1 MKRILFILTL
11 WLAATVNTLGAG
23 ALQGKTILFV
33 YGGWEGHDPVGCKDL
48 FVPWLQ
54 KEGAEVILS
63 DSLSVYNNKDI
74 MGQVDL
80 IIQTWTMGTLQ
91 ASEENALLEAVS
103 RGVGLAG
110 WHGGLGDS
118 FRNSTGY
125 QFMVGGQFVAHPGGS
140 IHYDVEV
147 KDKKSPLMK
156 GIRRFHVQSELY
168 YMHVDPC
175 IHVLATTRMS
185 GEHAP
190 WLEGVEMP
198 VVWTKM
204 YGQGRVF
211 YSSIGHVAADF
222 QIPQEFAIMK
232 RGICWAVK

>member
-80 IIQTWTMGTLQ
+80 IIQTWTMGTL
-91 ASEENALLEAVS
+91 
-103 RGVGLAG
+103 
-110 WHGGLGDS
+110 
-118 FRNSTGY
+118 
-125 QFMVGGQFVAHPGGS
+125 
-140 IHYDVEV
+140 
-147 KDKKSPLMK
+147 
-156 GIRRFHVQSELY
+156 
-168 YMHVDPC
+168 
-175 IHVLATTRMS
+175 
-185 GEHAP
+185 
-190 WLEGVEMP
+190 
-198 VVWTKM
+198 
-204 YGQGRVF
+204 
-211 YSSIGHVAADF
+211 
-222 QIPQEFAIMK
+222 
-232 RGICWAVK
+232 

>member
-1 MKRILFILTL
+1 MKRILFIITL
-11 WLAATVNTLGAG
+11 LLLATVKMQGAG
-23 ALQGKTILFV
+23 SLQGKTILFV

-54 KEGAEVILS
+54 EEGANVILS
-63 DSLSVYNNKDI
+63 DSLAVYKNKDI
-74 MGQVDL
+74 MGRADL

-91 ASEENALLEAVS
+91 PDEENALLEAVAH
-103 RGVGLAG
+103 GVGLAG

-125 QFMVGGQFVAHPGGS
+125 QFMVGGQFVAHLGGS
-140 IHYDVEV
+140 IDYDVEV
-147 KDKKSPLMK
+147 KDKKDPLMK
-156 GIRRFHVQSELY
+156 GIKRFHVKSELY
-168 YMHVDPC
+168 YMHVDPS

-185 GEHAP
+185 GEQAA

-198 VVWTKM
+198 VVWKKK
-204 YGQGRVF
+204 YGNGRVF
-211 YSSIGHVAADF
+211 YSSVGHVAADF
-222 QIPQEFAIMK
+222 QIPEVFEIMK